1 MVLHRV
7 RTARLRRGQGRRGRD
22 PVRAEHGEIVVRF
35 ETRRVPRMGEDR
47 EETEVPRRRA
57 GEGTDEPAPRHPGE
71 HGAERLRRD
80 RRPDHA
86 ARQADVTRSDN
97 PTIGRKSLQPGPAYR
112 GPWPRKKSE
121 THGSVRGTGP
131 RRARREGIPIVV
143 QWKSTTAV
151 RVTAFP

>member
-1 MVLHRV
+1 
-7 RTARLRRGQGRRGRD
+7 
-22 PVRAEHGEIVVRF
+22 HGEIVVRF

-121 THGSVRGTGP
+121 THGSVRRTGP
-131 RRARREGIPIVV
+131 PLRKESRHSHHRTVEVDVCPTCNGI
-143 QWKSTTAV
+143 
-151 RVTAFP
+151 FL